1 MKLEFISARGE
12 VLPLSHNN
20 RFKLSHVDGITL
32 AEVDISTTT
41 NPTIDGDIVNNTRVI
56 ARPITL
62 DISIEREVESTAR
75 YILRYIKTKMKG
87 TLRRT
92 QDGRTM
98 QISGIVESISLPRF
112 TSAAT
117 MQISM
122 HCSQPFWE
130 DIENTSEEIAE
141 VLDLFYFTDKPDDM
155 LYFPEE
161 GIAFGE
167 IDMNRTKVLTNEGD
181 ASVGMEIHITAL
193 NTVKNPII
201 YNSDGQ
207 YFGVD
212 ITLQS
217 GDEIIITT
225 EKGNKTLTLN
235 GANIISKRREGSTWL
250 QLELGENEFT
260 IDSEDGT
267 EGNMYFTVVYKQ
279 RYI

>member
-32 AEVDISTTT
+32 TEVDISTTT

-181 ASVGMEIHITAL
+181 AAVGMEIHITAL

-225 EKGNKTLTLN
+225 GKGNKTLTLN